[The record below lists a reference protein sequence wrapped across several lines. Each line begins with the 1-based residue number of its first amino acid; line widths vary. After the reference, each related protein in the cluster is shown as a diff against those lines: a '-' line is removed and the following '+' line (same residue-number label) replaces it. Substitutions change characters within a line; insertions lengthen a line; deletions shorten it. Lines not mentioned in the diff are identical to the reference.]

1 MLREK
6 RSVLQ
11 ISMLISDLMITIA
24 SFFIAYWLR
33 LSIPLPWFKEGGIYP
48 LVPTLKALL
57 LLLPLWWLLYSRLG
71 RYQPVKILGR
81 YTLPLLPAYKANLVG
96 LFVAITIAYFLKIM
110 SVSRALVL
118 IFFTVNC
125 LLLTIWRMVLLFSYR
140 LFYQEKDYRHVVI
153 IGSGADIP
161 NYRGFSGKNDEW
173 GITVVQELARC
184 PAEHLA
190 QILRGSVVDDVIFVT
205 NYSRLGEIEEH
216 ISLCE
221 QMGVGV
227 HIMTDWLKNR
237 ASIARIEDCC
247 GIPMVTFDIV
257 RRKALDH
264 VIKRIIDFT
273 VAATVFTITLP
284 LMAVIALA
292 IKLSSKGPVL
302 FSQTRSGLN
311 GRVFKLYKFRSM
323 IQGAEKLQD
332 ELREKNEM
340 SGPVF
345 KIKDDPRLTLIGK
358 LLRKTSLDELPQL
371 FNVIIGDISLVGPRP
386 LPVGEANNLQLWQ
399 RRRLSVIPGITCLWQ
414 INGRNE
420 IDFDQW
426 MELDMQYID
435 RWSLWLD
442 IKIMLLTI
450 PVVLMQKGAQ

>member
-11 ISMLISDLMITIA
+11 ISMLISDLMITAI

-33 LSIPLPWFKEGGIYP
+33 SSIPLLWFKEGGIYP
-48 LVPTLKALL
+48 LIPTLKVLL
-57 LLLPLWWLLYSRLG
+57 LLLPLWWILYSRFG

-81 YTLPLLPAYKANLVG
+81 YTLPLFSAYKANMVG
-96 LFVAITIAYFLKIM
+96 LVIAITIAYFLKIM

-118 IFFTVNC
+118 IFFLVNC
-125 LLLTIWRMVLLFSYR
+125 LLLTLWRVLLLFSYR
-140 LFYQEKDYRHVVI
+140 LFFQEKDYRHVVL
-153 IGSGADIP
+153 IGNGDDIP
-161 NYRGFSGKNDEW
+161 NYKGFSGKNDEW
-173 GITVVQELARC
+173 GIKVVQELTQC
-184 PAEHLA
+184 STEHLA
-190 QILRGSVVDDVIFVT
+190 RILRSSVVDDVIFVIS
-205 NYSRLGEIEEH
+205 YSKLGEIEEH

-237 ASIARIEDCC
+237 ASIARIEECC
-247 GIPMVTFDIV
+247 GIPMITFDIV

-264 VIKRIIDFT
+264 VIKRMMDF
-273 VAATVFTITLP
+273 
-284 LMAVIALA
+284 VIAAAGFIIAFPVMAAISAA
-292 IKLSSKGPVL
+292 IKFTSPGPVL
-302 FSQTRSGLN
+302 FSQPRSGLN

-323 IQGAEKLQD
+323 IQEAEKLQD

-345 KIKDDPRLTLIGK
+345 KIKDDPRLTAIGK
-358 LLRKTSLDELPQL
+358 LLRRTSLDELPQL
-371 FNVIIGDISLVGPRP
+371 FNVIKGDISLVGPRP
-386 LPVGEANNLQLWQ
+386 LPVNEANNLQLWQ

-414 INGRNE
+414 ISGRNE

-435 RWSLWLD
+435 HWSLWLD
-442 IKIMLLTI
+442 VKIILLTI
-450 PVVLMQKGAQ
+450 PVVLTQKGAQ